1 MVLWSWWALFAQ
13 LDGSELI
20 AGLLQ
25 VFIRIGAQQGGKD
38 LAGLLHRIDIGKL
51 LRVQDGSGVVSVCQS
66 GFQIGGTGAEGDL
79 GIDPAL
85 PYGGEALIEVG
96 VLCIILIDQGHAVE
110 VKEDDVRVPGQ
121 DLLSVDVK
129 SAGLAGGVSQ
139 IVSVDKDE
147 GAVVG
152 LSTFKAVVTLE
163 GHAAY
168 IDGGLV
174 RIRDVRSACFQIGLD
189 AVQIV
194 GQLFCPIDVYKR
206 QISPHTLWG
215 DFPPKIPEDEV
226 KPLPDADGL
235 VVLPK
240 PVIPEY
246 IIVHLGKPSDQGVP
260 NEWVLFRDYIKNV
273 ACSEI
278 YATWARETIKANVLA
293 IISFTLNRVYTEW
306 YRGKGYDFTITNS
319 TAYDQSF
326 VPGRTIFEEISVVVD
341 DLFNTYITREGAGQ
355 PLLTQYC
362 DGRQT
367 QCNGLSQWGSQAL
380 GEQGW
385 DAISI
390 LRRYYGSDIYLA
402 PAEKVEGVPMSFGGE
417 TLTVGSAGEDVRTI
431 QLQLNRIS
439 ENFPALPRVRADGV
453 YGTETQEA
461 VRTFQS
467 IFLLPQTGDVD
478 FATWYSISN
487 IYVAVAKLA

>member
-1 MVLWSWWALFAQ
+1 MNPAYTGQGF
-13 LDGSELI
+13 
-20 AGLLQ
+20 LQ
-25 VFIRIGAQQGGKD
+25 VKVTTESPVVPISGARVRISDPTDGTVLQELTTNSSGQTEPVD
-38 LAGLLHRIDIGKL
+38 LPTPPLEYSVNAGEPKPYASYSVTVFAEGFKTLH
-51 LRVQDGSGVVSVCQS
+51 
-66 GFQIGGTGAEGDL
+66 IGGVQL
-79 GIDPAL
+79 L
-85 PYGGEALIEVG
+85 P
-96 VLCIILIDQGHAVE
+96 
-110 VKEDDVRVPGQ
+110 
-121 DLLSVDVK
+121 S
-129 SAGLAGGVSQ
+129 GLALQPAALTPATAGG
-139 IVSVDKDE
+139 IN
-147 GAVVG
+147 
-152 LSTFKAVVTLE
+152 
-163 GHAAY
+163 
-168 IDGGLV
+168 
-174 RIRDVRSACFQIGLD
+174 
-189 AVQIV
+189 VQNR
-194 GQLFCPIDVYKR
+194 Y
-206 QISPHTLWG
+206 ISPHTLWG

-461 VRTFQS
+461 VKTFQS

-487 IYVAVAKLA
+487 IYVAVAELA

>member
-1 MVLWSWWALFAQ
+1 MNPAYTGQGFLQIKVTTESPVVPISGARVRISDPTDGTVLQELTTNSSGQTEPVDLPTPPLEYSVNAGEPKPYASYSVTVFAE
-13 LDGSELI
+13 G
-20 AGLLQ
+20 
-25 VFIRIGAQQGGKD
+25 FKT
-38 LAGLLHRIDIGKL
+38 LH
-51 LRVQDGSGVVSVCQS
+51 
-66 GFQIGGTGAEGDL
+66 IGGVQL
-79 GIDPAL
+79 L
-85 PYGGEALIEVG
+85 P
-96 VLCIILIDQGHAVE
+96 
-110 VKEDDVRVPGQ
+110 
-121 DLLSVDVK
+121 S
-129 SAGLAGGVSQ
+129 GLALQPAALTLATAGG
-139 IVSVDKDE
+139 IN
-147 GAVVG
+147 
-152 LSTFKAVVTLE
+152 
-163 GHAAY
+163 
-168 IDGGLV
+168 
-174 RIRDVRSACFQIGLD
+174 
-189 AVQIV
+189 VQNR
-194 GQLFCPIDVYKR
+194 Y
-206 QISPHTLWG
+206 ISPHTLWG

-461 VRTFQS
+461 VKTFQS

>member
-1 MVLWSWWALFAQ
+1 MNPAYTGQGF
-13 LDGSELI
+13 
-20 AGLLQ
+20 LQ
-25 VFIRIGAQQGGKD
+25 VKVTTESPVVPISGARVRISDPTDGTVLQELTTNSSGQTEPVD
-38 LAGLLHRIDIGKL
+38 LPTPPLEYSVNAGEPKPYASYSVTVFAEGFKTLH
-51 LRVQDGSGVVSVCQS
+51 
-66 GFQIGGTGAEGDL
+66 IGGVQL
-79 GIDPAL
+79 L
-85 PYGGEALIEVG
+85 P
-96 VLCIILIDQGHAVE
+96 
-110 VKEDDVRVPGQ
+110 
-121 DLLSVDVK
+121 S
-129 SAGLAGGVSQ
+129 GLALQPAALTPATAGG
-139 IVSVDKDE
+139 IN
-147 GAVVG
+147 
-152 LSTFKAVVTLE
+152 
-163 GHAAY
+163 
-168 IDGGLV
+168 
-174 RIRDVRSACFQIGLD
+174 
-189 AVQIV
+189 VQNR
-194 GQLFCPIDVYKR
+194 Y
-206 QISPHTLWG
+206 ISPHTLWG

-326 VPGRTIFEEISVVVD
+326 VSGRTIFEEISVVVD

>member
-1 MVLWSWWALFAQ
+1 MNPAYTGQGF
-13 LDGSELI
+13 
-20 AGLLQ
+20 LQ
-25 VFIRIGAQQGGKD
+25 VKVTTESPVVPISEARVRISDPTDGTVLQELTTNSSGQTEPVD
-38 LAGLLHRIDIGKL
+38 LPTPPLEYSVNAGEPKPYASYSVTVFAEGFKTLH
-51 LRVQDGSGVVSVCQS
+51 
-66 GFQIGGTGAEGDL
+66 IGGVQL
-79 GIDPAL
+79 L
-85 PYGGEALIEVG
+85 P
-96 VLCIILIDQGHAVE
+96 
-110 VKEDDVRVPGQ
+110 
-121 DLLSVDVK
+121 S
-129 SAGLAGGVSQ
+129 GLALQPAALTPATAGG
-139 IVSVDKDE
+139 IN
-147 GAVVG
+147 
-152 LSTFKAVVTLE
+152 
-163 GHAAY
+163 
-168 IDGGLV
+168 
-174 RIRDVRSACFQIGLD
+174 
-189 AVQIV
+189 VQNR
-194 GQLFCPIDVYKR
+194 Y
-206 QISPHTLWG
+206 ISPHTLWG